1 MEKNKDKVYKMTGL
15 AYRAGKVV
23 CGEGKVLDYIR
34 SETACLA
41 IISEDISDNTAKKIR
56 AACKSHNISCHTFGK
71 RELLGKYTARESA
84 AVVAFND
91 SGFANVVEKLIL
103 S

>member
-34 SETACLA
+34 SGRAFLA
-41 IISEDISDNTAKKIR
+41 VISEDISDNTAKKIR
-56 AACKSHNISCHTFGK
+56 AACKAHNISCHTFGK

-84 AVVAFND
+84 AAAAFTD
-91 SGFANVVEKLIL
+91 SGFASAVEGLIL